1 MTWTHRTIAWPESAS
16 RIEHDAGSITGNL
29 QDADDT
35 ALNKLRVV
43 ASRGQYHPN
52 ELAAAAAGL
61 AELRGQLDALAT
73 AGQLLCVTPY
83 QHGVGLRE
91 NGQHYLAPANAAKA
105 LAAKLADQGD
115 TVAPSGRHGM
125 AMMLTASTAA
135 ELAALLEPVIAV
147 MPLPEWCAVYRRI
160 TADNA
165 LMTKPATPALPH
177 WQPGTPLAI
186 NPQRDAAFAMSGL
199 LGLVESLGAEASTP
213 LDRLQQIASAR
224 SKRLGE
230 LSEALQHLKALTA
243 TASLWI
249 CQLTGSPAEMA
260 GQITTGAPNDYSQ
273 VMTVGAVMIANSPLM
288 WWQEMLA

>member
-1 MTWTHRTIAWPESAS
+1 MAWSHKPATWPASADHIEQSAGTVTGQLSTTDIAALSAVA
-16 RIEHDAGSITGNL
+16 RISA
-29 QDADDT
+29 
-35 ALNKLRVV
+35 
-43 ASRGQYHPN
+43 RGQYQPHSLTTAAAN
-52 ELAAAAAGL
+52 LLHLRAELAALQA
-61 AELRGQLDALAT
+61 

-165 LMTKPATPALPH
+165 LMTQPATPALPH

-243 TASLWI
+243 TASLWT

-260 GQITTGAPNDYSQ
+260 GQITAGAPNDYSQ